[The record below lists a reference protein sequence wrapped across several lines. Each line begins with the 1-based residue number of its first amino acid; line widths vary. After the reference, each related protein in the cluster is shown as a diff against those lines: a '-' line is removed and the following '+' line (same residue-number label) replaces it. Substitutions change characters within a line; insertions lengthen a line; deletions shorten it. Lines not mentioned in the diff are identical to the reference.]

1 MRRSAHS
8 RWSII
13 FCHERINSHY
23 PYLYPLMKWT
33 WTRHKGWIFLGLCL
47 LMAFQSEAQK
57 NPFDIEGR
65 TTTPVLPRGSDT
77 VSIQTSDTQSITAA
91 SQEIADTTSAPID
104 TASNQF
110 DIKVDIPGDTSSIDS
125 TALSPE
131 VMPEDE
137 DLLQETVQ
145 DSNFLLEELKEI
157 SDQIPEIEV
166 IKNQNVLFIITV
178 LILLLLAVLL
188 AVDRSMINKAY
199 RGIANDNF
207 LRFLFREYKSMP
219 WLYWAFY
226 IYFFIN
232 CGLFLYLLSSYYGWT
247 QSKFSILVLAV
258 VMIAIIYLAKHF
270 SLMVLSRSFP
280 VEKETQLY
288 SFVTML
294 INILLGIVLTPLN
307 LIAAYAPEP
316 FVKWALLLGVG
327 IVVGL
332 YLFRQLKGLFISGR
346 FLHSYRFHFFL
357 YLCTAEIAPL
367 LIIGK
372 LALNALNS

>member
-1 MRRSAHS
+1 MN
-8 RWSII
+8 WS
-13 FCHERINSHY
+13 
-23 PYLYPLMKWT
+23 WT
-33 WTRHKGWIFLGLCL
+33 WHKRWIFLGLCL
-47 LMAFQSEAQK
+47 LLAFQSEAQK
-57 NPFDIEGR
+57 NPFEIEGR
-65 TTTPVLPRGSDT
+65 TTTPAAPRVSDT
-77 VSIQTSDTQSITAA
+77 VSTQTPDTQSITTTT
-91 SQEIADTTSAPID
+91 QEIVDTGIAPTDTT
-104 TASNQF
+104 SNQF
-110 DIKVDIPGDTSSIDS
+110 DIKNEIPDDTLSIES
-125 TALSPE
+125 TAPSPE
-131 VMPEDE
+131 TATKDE
-137 DLLQETVQ
+137 DLPQEAVQ

-219 WLYWAFY
+219 WLYWTFY

-247 QSKFSILVLAV
+247 QSNFSILVVAV
-258 VMIAIIYLAKHF
+258 VMIAIIYLVKHF

-307 LIAAYAPEP
+307 LIASYAPEP

-327 IVVGL
+327 IVIGL